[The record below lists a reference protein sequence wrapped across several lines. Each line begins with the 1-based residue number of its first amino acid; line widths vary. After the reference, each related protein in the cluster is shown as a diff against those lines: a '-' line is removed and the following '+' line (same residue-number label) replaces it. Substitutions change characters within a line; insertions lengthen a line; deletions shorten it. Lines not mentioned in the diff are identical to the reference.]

1 MENKYH
7 GKIIDTHAH
16 VYPDK
21 IATKAVRA
29 IGDFYNVP
37 MCEGGSVAELLEV
50 GKKAGVSRYVVHSL
64 ATTEHQVQAINNF
77 IISSAEENPC
87 LIPFMTFHP
96 DMSEEEMLA
105 ERDRV
110 LPFGIKGVK
119 LHPDFQKFYV
129 DDEKVFKIYRVCQGV
144 LPILFHAG
152 DHRYEFSAPK
162 RIAKIASLF
171 PDLTIIAAHFGGY
184 HRWDEVDVYQGLDN
198 VYFDTCSSFFMLS
211 ADRAKELIYKFGTDK
226 FLFGTD
232 YPMWKAEDEV
242 ENILNLH
249 LSDEDNQKIFY
260 KNAEKLLRL

>member
-1 MENKYH
+1 
-7 GKIIDTHAH
+7 
-16 VYPDK
+16 
-21 IATKAVRA
+21 
-29 IGDFYNVP
+29 
-37 MCEGGSVAELLEV
+37 
-50 GKKAGVSRYVVHSL
+50 
-64 ATTEHQVQAINNF
+64 
-77 IISSAEENPC
+77 
-87 LIPFMTFHP
+87 
-96 DMSEEEMLA
+96 
-105 ERDRV
+105 
-110 LPFGIKGVK
+110 
-119 LHPDFQKFYV
+119 
-129 DDEKVFKIYRVCQGV
+129 VCQGV

-162 RIAKIASLF
+162 RIAKIAKLF
-171 PDLTIIAAHFGGY
+171 PGLTIIAAHFGGY
-184 HRWDEVDVYQGLDN
+184 HRWDEVDVYEGLDN